1 MNEKKFGRNFVA
13 QLKRTAQNAGP
24 DITKKA
30 KLEAQKAE
38 IEREIEVLNA
48 KIAAYDA
55 PVRIET
61 GYGVEELIVKR
72 TFDTGKVDK
81 DGKAI
86 RKTVWELRYPETI
99 VPIVEAPEDGTEIL
113 EGVMN
118 ENPVEE

>member
-30 KLEAQKAE
+30 KLGAQKAE

-99 VPIVEAPEDGTEIL
+99 VPVVEVPEDGTEIP
-113 EGVMN
+113 EDIMN